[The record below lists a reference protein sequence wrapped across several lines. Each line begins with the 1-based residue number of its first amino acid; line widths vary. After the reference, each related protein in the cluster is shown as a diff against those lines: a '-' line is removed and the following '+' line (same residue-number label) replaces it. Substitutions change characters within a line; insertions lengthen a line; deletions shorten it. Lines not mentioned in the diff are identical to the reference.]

1 MPENT
6 VSYFRVKGVEA
17 MTGGDKM
24 SADKSWH
31 EDDTFWKET
40 LPVLFPESRVQEAQQ
55 EVEQILALA
64 KVPPG
69 AAVLDLCC
77 GIGRHSLE
85 LARRGF
91 CVTGVDRTQAYLELA
106 SAAAKREALS
116 LELVREDMRTF
127 RRDESFDAVLNLFT
141 SFGYFEDPRD
151 DQRVA
156 DNVYASLRPG
166 GVLVMQ
172 LMSKEVLARIFRT
185 RDWYEQDGLLVLE
198 ERKVRNSWSWIESRW
213 TLISEKRRI
222 DLDLSHRLYS
232 ASELTLVLQGCGFG
246 EVAACGDLDA
256 SPYDEK
262 ANRLVVVAR
271 KP

>member
-1 MPENT
+1 
-6 VSYFRVKGVEA
+6 
-17 MTGGDKM
+17 M
-24 SADKSWH
+24 SAEKYWH

-40 LPVLFPESRVQEAQQ
+40 LPVLFPDSRIQEAQK
-55 EVEQILALA
+55 EIEQILVLTEI
-64 KVPPG
+64 PDG

-91 CVTGVDRTQAYLELA
+91 RVTGVDRTRAYLELA
-106 SAAAKREALS
+106 SAAAGRESLS
-116 LELVREDMRTF
+116 LELIQEDMRTF
-127 RRDESFDAVLNLFT
+127 HREESFDAVLNLFT

-151 DQRVA
+151 DQRVVE
-156 DNVYASLRPG
+156 NIYASLRPG

-172 LMSKEVLARIFRT
+172 LMSKEVLSRIFRP
-185 RDWYEQDGLLVLE
+185 RDWYEQDGLIVLE
-198 ERKVRNSWSWIESRW
+198 ERKVRRSWSWVESRW
-213 TLISEKRRI
+213 TLISKERRV

-232 ASELTLVLQGCGFG
+232 ASELTLLLQGCGFG
-246 EVAACGDLDA
+246 NVAACGDFDA

>member
-1 MPENT
+1 
-6 VSYFRVKGVEA
+6 
-17 MTGGDKM
+17 M
-24 SADKSWH
+24 SAEKAWH

-40 LPVLFPESRVQEAQQ
+40 LPVLFPHSRVQDAQ
-55 EVEQILALA
+55 EEIEQILALTR
-64 KVPPG
+64 VPAG

-85 LARRGF
+85 LVRRGF
-91 CVTGVDRTQAYLELA
+91 RVTGVDRTKEYLDL
-106 SAAAKREALS
+106 AAAAAGRESLS
-116 LELVREDMRTF
+116 LELIQEDMRTF
-127 RRDESFDAVLNLFT
+127 RREESYDAVLNLFT

-151 DQRVA
+151 DQRVVG
-156 DNVYASLRPG
+156 NIYASLRPG

-172 LMSKEVLARIFRT
+172 LMSKEVLARIFRP

-198 ERKVRNSWSWIESRW
+198 ERKVRQNWSWIESRW
-213 TLISEKRRI
+213 ILISEGRRI

-232 ASELTLVLQGCGFG
+232 ASELTLLLQGYGFG
-246 EVAACGDLDA
+246 EVAVHGDFDG

-262 ANRLVVVAR
+262 ANRLVIISR